1 MSDSIYNPQPNAN
14 TDPHQA
20 TTRLTR
26 RQMLRG
32 AATGLFAAAT
42 VHSTLAQGALASTQN
57 PVQPAMARA
66 NPNGRFK
73 DKVVLITGATSGIG
87 KATAYAFAREG
98 ARVFFCGRRKELG
111 EHNAKEIQAFGGQAA
126 FMQTDVRNEDAVR
139 NLVNACV
146 QRYGRIDIAFNNAG
160 IEAPPKTVADLSLAD
175 WNNVMDTNVTGVFLG
190 MKYAVPVM
198 LKQGGGCI
206 VNTAS
211 VGGHRGFAM
220 IGPYGASKAAVLQ
233 LTRVAALEYADKNI
247 RINSISPGAVDTEML
262 RRAVGSW
269 GLTPQ
274 AAAEPY
280 PIKRLATAEE
290 MARSV
295 MYLCSDEASVV
306 TGTDLDATGGYL
318 TR

>member
-1 MSDSIYNPQPNAN
+1 MSNSEFQQPGNSETTNAS
-14 TDPHQA
+14 
-20 TTRLTR
+20 LTR
-26 RQMLRG
+26 RQILAGG
-32 AATGLFAAAT
+32 AMGLLAAAT
-42 VHSTLAQGALASTQN
+42 AQSTLASTQR
-57 PVQPAMARA
+57 PVQPAAGRA

-98 ARVFFCGRRKELG
+98 AKVFFCGRRQQMG
-111 EHNAKEIQAFGGQAA
+111 EQNARDIQAFGGQAV
-126 FMQTDVRNEDAVR
+126 FMRADVRHEEEVR
-139 NLVNACV
+139 NLVDACL

-175 WNNVMDTNVTGVFLG
+175 WNHVMNTNLTGVFLG
-190 MKYAVPVM
+190 MKYQVPVM
-198 LKQGGGCI
+198 LKQGGGSI

-295 MYLCSDEASVV
+295 MYLCSDEASIV